1 MYSIT
6 WRMCA
11 ILRLTSTFREFLGR
25 VKLQQVACLNLLG
38 NLVALGSGDIQVVIG
53 EILEELD
60 LFSVE
65 IQGIQEEPEQV
76 VDMHGGS
83 GILLS
88 SMSWWHFV
96 AKMRSGAEKLL
107 VEEMMFLGGNLVVA
121 AEEPV
126 GIQR

>member
-11 ILRLTSTFREFLGR
+11 ILRLTSTFQEFLGR

-65 IQGIQEEPEQV
+65 IQGIREEPEQV

>member
-65 IQGIQEEPEQV
+65 IQGIREEPEQV

>member
-11 ILRLTSTFREFLGR
+11 ILRLTSTFQEFLGR

-65 IQGIQEEPEQV
+65 IQGIREEPEQV

-88 SMSWWHFV
+88 SMSSWHFV